1 MLPEEKARVKIDKQL
16 RNAGWDIVARNEYL
30 PNSTSAVKE
39 ALMGG
44 NAESDYLLFIDGKAI
59 AVVEAKREENPLG
72 DEVKKQAEDYAVSPQ
87 AWYGLWFEKL
97 IPLVYMAN
105 GNNIYFKNMLVEDS
119 DYEELSQ
126 MHSPKKM
133 LQIVGKKSEYGA
145 LPLIEKRGLRDCQYR
160 AEVKFEES
168 LKMGNKKNLAVLA
181 TGSGKTYLAIYTTEY
196 DDSYILET
204 IVADDIISL
213 RQAVS
218 GQKERVM
225 EAEFNYD
232 VEDSSSTILETERIV
247 KIRKLNKKIGDNLKL
262 LYGYRCQICGQ
273 LIGEEFGSHIVEAHH
288 IDYFVSSLN
297 NDASNQ
303 LIVCPKD
310 DIYT

>member
-1 MLPEEKARVKIDKQL
+1 MTILPFLKRGESKDITLYLNGKSYKAQIRNVYFNPKFKRKKDTLQIRYSKNGELAKALQACFSKSYQFIKTTREMREPGDRTMIRLPEEC
-16 RNAGWDIVARNEYL
+16 
-30 PNSTSAVKE
+30 KE
-39 ALMGG
+39 
-44 NAESDYLLFIDGKAI
+44 
-59 AVVEAKREENPLG
+59 
-72 DEVKKQAEDYAVSPQ
+72 
-87 AWYGLWFEKL
+87 
-97 IPLVYMAN
+97 
-105 GNNIYFKNMLVEDS
+105 
-119 DYEELSQ
+119 
-126 MHSPKKM
+126 
-133 LQIVGKKSEYGA
+133 
-145 LPLIEKRGLRDCQYR
+145 
-160 AEVKFEES
+160 
-168 LKMGNKKNLAVLA
+168 
-181 TGSGKTYLAIYTTEY
+181 YLAIYTTEY

-218 GQKERVM
+218 GQKERVV

-303 LIVCPKD
+303 LIVCPNHHSVLQKED
-310 DIYT
+310 QQRKMVAY